1 MMHGICIL
9 FWWISNRNVNN
20 CFRNNASVTMDVM
33 VFVFYSDE
41 LAIDVMVFV
50 FYSDESVIDV
60 ETGLVTK

>member
-1 MMHGICIL
+1 
-9 FWWISNRNVNN
+9 
-20 CFRNNASVTMDVM
+20 MDVM

>member
-1 MMHGICIL
+1 
-9 FWWISNRNVNN
+9 
-20 CFRNNASVTMDVM
+20 MDVM

-41 LAIDVMVFV
+41 LAIDVMVFG